1 MQGWKDVNRP
11 QDLSYIYYPNLMCL
25 SFLLPSFDVL
35 GVPTYV
41 APSICVDMLLC
52 GSPFNGCS
60 GVYYSVGVLGC
71 LPQPLY

>member
-1 MQGWKDVNRP
+1 MF
-11 QDLSYIYYPNLMCL
+11 L

-60 GVYYSVGVLGC
+60 GVYYSVAVLGC

>member
-11 QDLSYIYYPNLMCL
+11 QDLSYIYYSNLMFL

-52 GSPFNGCS
+52 
-60 GVYYSVGVLGC
+60 
-71 LPQPLY
+71 